1 MGKIRTVLGDIEPT
15 ALGFTYMHEH
25 VITHPPAD
33 VADRDL
39 AMESIAAATR
49 ELTSFFLAGGRAL
62 VEMTPR
68 DYGRDPQALRE
79 ISAATGV
86 HIICTTGWLK
96 DKFCRRWV
104 EERTVNELA
113 DEMIREIE
121 EGIDGAGVRA
131 GVIKAGSSLNAIT
144 PAEEKVFRA
153 AGRAHRETGALIS
166 THTEKGTMALE
177 QIELLRREGVSPE
190 RILVGHLD
198 HKPEL
203 DYWRSVAQ
211 TGANL
216 GVDQIGKEKYLPDSR
231 RIELI
236 LAMVAEGYGDQLC
249 LSGDLARASY
259 WPAYGGWGGPGL
271 TYILWRFLPWLR
283 ERGLDSSQIEA
294 MMGKTPARLLQ
305 LGVA

>member
-15 ALGFTYMHEH
+15 ALGLTYMHEH

-249 LSGDLARASY
+249 LSGDMARASY

>member
-1 MGKIRTVLGDIEPT
+1 MGKIRTVLGDIEST
-15 ALGFTYMHEH
+15 ALGLTYMHEH

-121 EGIDGAGVRA
+121 EGIDGVGVRA

-153 AGRAHRETGALIS
+153 AGRVHRETGALIS

-177 QIELLRREGVSPE
+177 QIELLRSEGVSPE

-203 DYWRSVAQ
+203 DYWRSVAR
-211 TGANL
+211 TGAHL
-216 GVDQIGKEKYLPDSR
+216 GIDQIGKEKYLPDSQ

-294 MMGKTPARLLQ
+294 MTVKTPARLLQ
-305 LGVA
+305 IDAA